1 MHSRTRLAE
10 SPRISEVMK
19 VPITN
24 VLHRGAPFFSFIIGL
39 GVAVLLF
46 HRNFGVMKTLAMS
59 VSEVTNKVVKVD
71 GRCYRYRVEDAECEI
86 PSSS

>member
-1 MHSRTRLAE
+1 
-10 SPRISEVMK
+10 MK

-39 GVAVLLF
+39 GLAVLLF
-46 HRNFGVMKTLAMS
+46 HRNYGVMKTLAIPIS
-59 VSEVTNKVVKVD
+59 DATTKIVKVD
-71 GRCYRYRVEDAECEI
+71 GKCYRYRVEDAECEI

>member
-1 MHSRTRLAE
+1 
-10 SPRISEVMK
+10 MK

-39 GVAVLLF
+39 GLAVLLF
-46 HRNFGVMKTLAMS
+46 HRSFGVIKTLAIP
-59 VSEVTNKVVKVD
+59 VSEATNKTVKVD
-71 GRCYRYRVEDAECEI
+71 GKCYRYRVEDAECEI